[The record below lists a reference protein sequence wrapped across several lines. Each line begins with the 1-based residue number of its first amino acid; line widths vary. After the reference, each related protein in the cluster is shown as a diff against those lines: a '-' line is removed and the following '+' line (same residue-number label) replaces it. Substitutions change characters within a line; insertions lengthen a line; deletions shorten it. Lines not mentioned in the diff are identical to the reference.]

1 MYERRWDIEATC
13 IQPPS
18 TDGSGAASS
27 SPVLQPPSA
36 AAARTAALTLR
47 QGMTE
52 LPTRGLP
59 LLHRPR
65 IRHRHRG
72 EKRLRVVVLRVRVD
86 LLGRPDLYELAAVHH
101 GDAVAHRADDGEVM
115 RDKEVGEAEVA
126 LEVLEQVEDL

>member
-36 AAARTAALTLR
+36 AAARSAALTLR

-59 LLHRPR
+59 LLHRPWV
-65 IRHRHRG
+65 RHRHCR
-72 EKRLRVVVLRVRVD
+72 EKRLRVVVLRIRVD
-86 LLGRPDLYELAAVHH
+86 LFRRSDLDQLAAVHH
-101 GDAVAHRADDGEVM
+101 GDPVAHGADDGEVV
-115 RDKEVGEAEVA
+115 RDEEVGQAEV
-126 LEVLEQVEDL
+126 